1 MAGIIFIPWRIPP
14 GLNISKSRAIGNNR
28 IFHATS
34 ALNYRAAFRF
44 YGPRSTL
51 YDQLAPKFSRIT
63 FVEGRGGGG
72 GIVVI
77 NTRPNRIYIRSIV
90 YRSNNENQLS
100 SLSFYRKIYIYI
112 YTCINKYF
120 RRCCIAKFKVIFI
133 PAWKKKRIRIHS
145 AERVSSE
152 RFEWDRKPCASD
164 DEIERRVVALDRERI
179 DVWKYLWKD
188 ERKKS
193 LEKYFYPR
201 NCPRLCESST
211 NFYTCRFTVYIANSS
226 SKLFRSRR
234 VAPNDA
240 KVVPLI
246 KLPRQLSPGSET
258 PPRCFVVLLR
268 GHRRCNDCNARK
280 EFVSNKRSSSA
291 SIYPSSIF
299 FRNRVTEMCELS

>member
-1 MAGIIFIPWRIPP
+1 MGRDRLFTINLPRNSAELHSWRGGEGGEESLLLTLARIEFIFDRSCI
-14 GLNISKSRAIGNNR
+14 
-28 IFHATS
+28 
-34 ALNYRAAFRF
+34 ALITKTNSPLY
-44 YGPRSTL
+44 RSTV
-51 YDQLAPKFSRIT
+51 K
-63 FVEGRGGGG
+63 
-72 GIVVI
+72 
-77 NTRPNRIYIRSIV
+77 
-90 YRSNNENQLS
+90 
-100 SLSFYRKIYIYI
+100 YI

-133 PAWKKKRIRIHS
+133 PAWKKKRVRIHS